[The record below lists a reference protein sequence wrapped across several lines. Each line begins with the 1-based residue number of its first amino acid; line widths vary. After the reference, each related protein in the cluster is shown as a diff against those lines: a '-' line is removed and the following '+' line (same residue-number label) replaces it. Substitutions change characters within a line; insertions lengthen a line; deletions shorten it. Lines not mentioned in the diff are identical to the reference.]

1 MHLAHII
8 KKHAGTFGKFGAL
21 SFNGNKI
28 ITCGSGGAILTQD
41 KNLAKKAKKLVEVS
55 KLPHRFKFLHDELGY
70 NYKMSN
76 VHAAIGFSQIK
87 RFKKIL
93 SDKRKILKLYED
105 IFKDNKYFT
114 LLKENKMK
122 NSTIGYKLY

>member
-1 MHLAHII
+1 
-8 KKHAGTFGKFGAL
+8 
-21 SFNGNKI
+21 
-28 ITCGSGGAILTQD
+28 
-41 KNLAKKAKKLVEVS
+41 
-55 KLPHRFKFLHDELGY
+55 
-70 NYKMSN
+70 MSN
-76 VHAAIGFSQIK
+76 VHVAIGFSQIK